1 MEFWELVYSGSG
13 ISYTELKNM
22 DLAEFNEAR
31 EAMKQ
36 FVERQKSMK

>member
-1 MEFWELVYSGSG
+1 MGFWEMVYAGSG

-31 EAMKQ
+31 EALAQ
-36 FVERQKSMK
+36 FRERRNNNG